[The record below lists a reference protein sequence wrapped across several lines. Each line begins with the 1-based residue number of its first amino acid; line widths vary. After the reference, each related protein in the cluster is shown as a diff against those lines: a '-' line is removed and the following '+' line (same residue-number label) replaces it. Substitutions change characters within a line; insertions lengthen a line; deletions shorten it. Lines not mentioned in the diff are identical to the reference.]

1 VIRGV
6 LFDLFHTL
14 TDVESNWSDLP
25 WTSDVLG
32 IDRTEWNAALTQRS
46 RWRLAGEVR
55 DARQIVA
62 TLARELRPDI
72 SDEVIDQAVAVRI
85 ERFRHTFQRIP
96 EDNVRLIDD
105 LRRIGVRTA
114 LVSNA
119 DAMEVAA
126 YGSSPLAGRF
136 DAEVFSCEVGL
147 VKPETEIYLH
157 ALRALDLDASEC
169 IFVGDGGSN
178 ELEGARSVGLQSVFV
193 SIGVEDLWPDQ
204 LERRASVADHRVRR
218 PPEILTL
225 APFAKM
231 TGTAP

>member
-1 VIRGV
+1 
-6 LFDLFHTL
+6 
-14 TDVESNWSDLP
+14 
-25 WTSDVLG
+25 
-32 IDRTEWNAALTQRS
+32 
-46 RWRLAGEVR
+46 
-55 DARQIVA
+55 VA

-72 SDEVIDQAVAVRI
+72 SDDVIDQAVAVRI

-105 LRRIGVRTA
+105 LRRLGVRTA

-147 VKPETEIYLH
+147 VKPEAEIYLK
-157 ALRALDLDASEC
+157 ALRALGLGASEC
-169 IFVGDGGSN
+169 IFVGDGGSS
-178 ELEGARSVGLQSVFV
+178 ELEGARSVGLQTVFV

-204 LERRASVADHRVRR
+204 LERRTSVADHRVRR
-218 PPEILTL
+218 PPEILAL
-225 APFAKM
+225 APFENAAYQ
-231 TGTAP
+231 GP

>member
-1 VIRGV
+1 LIKGI

-14 TDVESNWSDLP
+14 TDIESNWSDLP

-55 DARQIVA
+55 DPRQIVA

-96 EDNVRLIDD
+96 DENVRLIDE
-105 LRRIGVRTA
+105 LRRIGIRTA

-119 DAMEVAA
+119 DAMEFAA
-126 YGSSPLAGRF
+126 YATSPLAGRF

-147 VKPETEIYLH
+147 VKPEAEIYLH
-157 ALRALDLDASEC
+157 ALRAIELDASEC
-169 IFVGDGGSN
+169 LFVGDGGSS

-204 LERRASVADHRVRR
+204 LERRASAADHRVRR
-218 PPEILTL
+218 PAEILGL
-225 APFAKM
+225 PLFAGT
-231 TGTAP
+231 TGAAL

>member
-1 VIRGV
+1 LIKGI

-14 TDVESNWSDLP
+14 TDVESKWSDLP

-32 IDRTEWNAALTQRS
+32 IDRKEWNAALTEGS

-55 DARQIVA
+55 DPRQIIA

-72 SDEVIDQAVAVRI
+72 SDEVINQAVAVRI
-85 ERFRHTFQRIP
+85 ERFRHTFQGIP
-96 EDNVRLIDD
+96 DDNVRLIDQ
-105 LRRIGVRTA
+105 LRRSGVRTA

-126 YGSSPLAGRF
+126 YTSSPLAGRF

-147 VKPETEIYLH
+147 VKPEAEIYL
-157 ALRALDLDASEC
+157 RALSAIGLDASDC
-169 IFVGDGGSN
+169 MFVGDGGSN
-178 ELEGARSVGLQSVFV
+178 ELEGARAVGLQTVFV

-204 LERRASVADHRVRR
+204 VERRASVADHRVRR
-218 PPEILTL
+218 PPEILGLPLL
-225 APFAKM
+225 AKPAGS
-231 TGTAP
+231 TP